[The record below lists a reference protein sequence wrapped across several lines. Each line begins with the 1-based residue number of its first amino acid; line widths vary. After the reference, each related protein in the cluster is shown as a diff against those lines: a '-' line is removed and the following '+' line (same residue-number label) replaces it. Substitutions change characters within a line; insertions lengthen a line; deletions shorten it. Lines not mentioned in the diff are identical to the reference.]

1 MYWANLNPH
10 TIPVKDVL
18 AFNEYVENT
27 VEQHKD
33 LIKGAVGEAISEV
46 LSNM

>member
-18 AFNEYVENT
+18 AFNEYVTDN

-33 LIKGAVGEAISEV
+33 LMKAAVAEAISDV
-46 LSNM
+46 LGNM

>member
-10 TIPVKDVL
+10 TIPVSDVL
-18 AFNEYVENT
+18 AFNEYVEDN
-27 VEQHKD
+27 VEEHKE
-33 LIKGAVGEAISEV
+33 LIKNAVGEAISEV